1 MSARGFRPRT
11 AFLQPANKLLG
22 TLGLWLILAVAGEP
36 ATAQI
41 PQVPP
46 GTATNAD
53 STRELSDTNY
63 PPLSAQISSNS
74 ASATNIAPNVT
85 NLPAASPAE
94 PTTTT
99 SSSGVPSERSIL
111 WFIAGALAALGALV
125 FAGKKQPKGDAAVK

>member
-1 MSARGFRPRT
+1 MSAPGFRSRT

-41 PQVPP
+41 PQAPP
-46 GTATNAD
+46 GTTTNAD

-63 PPLSAQISSNS
+63 LPPSTQLSSNP
-74 ASATNIAPNVT
+74 ASATNVAANVT
-85 NLPAASPAE
+85 NPPIAPSAE

-99 SSSGVPSERSIL
+99 STSGVPSERSTL

-125 FAGKKQPKGDAAVK
+125 IAGQKQPKGGPAAK